1 MSHKKEAV
9 FGKGSESRMKAVY
22 NVGKGL
28 RLG

>member
-1 MSHKKEAV
+1 MSHGKEAV
-9 FGKGSESRMKAVY
+9 FGRRSESGMKAMY